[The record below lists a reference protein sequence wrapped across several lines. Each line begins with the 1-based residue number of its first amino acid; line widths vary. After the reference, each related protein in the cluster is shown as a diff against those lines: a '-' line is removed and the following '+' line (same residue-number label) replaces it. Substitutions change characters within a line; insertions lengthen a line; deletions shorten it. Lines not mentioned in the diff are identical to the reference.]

1 MGKADTVA
9 RYIEEYLK
17 GKPEEAQQRFRSK
30 DINKQYSSIMQWRSK
45 LRRSQQPLTPGAEL
59 LADLRSIKGKLPKAQ
74 HLSSQECRLIYAE
87 IDALRQTLA
96 IYEEEQKQRRIHE
109 LEAQRE
115 AIAVELQRLRGNEP
129 GLFDLITD

>member
-9 RYIEEYLK
+9 RYIDDYLK
-17 GKPEEAQQRFRSK
+17 GKSDEVQERFRSK
-30 DINKQYSSIMQWRSK
+30 DINKQYCSIMQWRSK
-45 LRRSQQPLTPGAEL
+45 LRRSQQPPTPGAEL
-59 LADLRSIKGKLPKAQ
+59 LADLRSVKAKMPKAA
-74 HLSSQECRLIYAE
+74 HLSAQECKLLYAE

-115 AIAVELQRLRGNEP
+115 AIAAELQRLRGNEP
-129 GLFDLITD
+129 GLFDLIPD